1 MSIGGA
7 TDTFKRLT
15 YHVIALRCDKN
26 KHKKGEENANGAP
39 ENGEGEIRQ
48 ECYIETRCELNI
60 FWIPL
65 TNNQNC
71 SLEA

>member
-1 MSIGGA
+1 LGEQLSEDIPH
-7 TDTFKRLT
+7 TFKHLT

-48 ECYIETRCELNI
+48 ECCVESRDEKVN
-60 FWIPL
+60 
-65 TNNQNC
+65 
-71 SLEA
+71 